1 VRSPGIYSLTV
12 VKNGCTKTG
21 SVNVSHKQVPTF
33 SLPPL
38 LSSCEGNTITIGQS
52 PVFPTASYLWT
63 NGLTTPEI
71 IVSTS
76 AVYGLEIDL
85 DGCIYKDE
93 VQVTFNP
100 LPVLNLPQETQAC
113 QGDTVSLNVAQANT
127 TFFWSTGELTPSIKV
142 FKSGLT
148 WVQATNQF
156 GCLSIDTTFV
166 VLNQRPSVAAGPDLL
181 LCVGEIGIIEAGFTP
196 ESTLKW
202 NNGDNGAKISVLSS
216 GTYVVEANLNGCLR
230 TDSVTV
236 TFIDVPSQF
245 LGTDREICEGDQVR
259 LEPMIP
265 SASYIW
271 QDGSTNSYFLADKTG
286 IYSARVGVGTCQ
298 RIDSVRIVVNALPV
312 FELGKDST
320 LCSGGSYQIG
330 MSVPVG
336 STYRWN
342 TGATTPSL
350 SVTQTGTY
358 IATATFKGC
367 IWKDTIS
374 VSVVPRIPVY
384 LGLDTTICEGQRIL
398 LRANVAAEK
407 YEWQDGSDGQQFLV
421 DDEGLYFLRVTSG
434 KCVFTDSVNISVRKC
449 IYYEVYAPNAFS
461 PNDDGVNDVFKLFV
475 DPDVSILSFKLIIHD
490 RWGNLIFQ
498 STDPAL
504 GWDGSQKGNRA
515 NPDTYIYAY
524 TIEYEDENGVG
535 RQVNGGTVNLLR

>member
-1 VRSPGIYSLTV
+1 
-12 VKNGCTKTG
+12 
-21 SVNVSHKQVPTF
+21 
-33 SLPPL
+33 
-38 LSSCEGNTITIGQS
+38 
-52 PVFPTASYLWT
+52 
-63 NGLTTPEI
+63 
-71 IVSTS
+71 
-76 AVYGLEIDL
+76 
-85 DGCIYKDE
+85 
-93 VQVTFNP
+93 
-100 LPVLNLPQETQAC
+100 
-113 QGDTVSLNVAQANT
+113 
-127 TFFWSTGELTPSIKV
+127 
-142 FKSGLT
+142 
-148 WVQATNQF
+148 
-156 GCLSIDTTFV
+156 V

-181 LCVGEIGIIEAGFTP
+181 LCAGEIGIIEAGFTP
-196 ESTLKW
+196 GSTLKW

-286 IYSARVGVGTCQ
+286 VYSARVGVGTCQ
-298 RIDSVRIVVNALPV
+298 RIDSVRIVVYDLPR

-320 LCSGGSYQIG
+320 LCSGGSYLIG

-374 VSVVPRIPVY
+374 VSVIPRIPVY

-407 YEWQDGSDGQQFLV
+407 YQWQDGSDGQQFLV
-421 DDEGLYFLRVTSG
+421 DNEGLYFLQVTSG
-434 KCVFTDSVNISVRKC
+434 KCVFSDSVNISVRKC
-449 IYYEVYAPNAFS
+449 IYYQVYAPNAFS

-475 DPDVSILSFKLIIHD
+475 NNDVTILSFQLIIHD

-498 STDPAL
+498 STDSEL
-504 GWDGSQKGNRA
+504 GWDGSHKGNRA